1 MGADRQGLR
10 RQTRLT
16 MKKAYAS
23 LKSGQVHY
31 VEAGKGAPLLLLHSA
46 PRSARAYRFLL
57 PHLAPRFRCI
67 APDLPGFGQ
76 SDPLSGEVTMEALG
90 GAMVEF
96 LGALGIAR
104 AHVFG
109 YHTGNKVAAAMA
121 ADHPKNV
128 DRVILCGQIHSIIP
142 DKAARNDAIRHIVD
156 KYFTKYPAS
165 PNGEEHLRRWS
176 ADWNDITGFGMP
188 RSLFAKPVVT
198 AEDIADLKVRVL
210 DHVQALSAI
219 QATYGANFSFDFGAA
234 IQRVAAKTLLL
245 ELVMPDEEHYGRQLE
260 AVCKLIKNSRGAT
273 INNAGRVVLES
284 HTEELAR
291 HIIGFLKEAA

>member
-1 MGADRQGLR
+1 MGADREGLR
-10 RQTRLT
+10 RQALVT

-31 VEAGKGAPLLLLHSA
+31 IEVGQGAPLLLLHSA
-46 PRSARAYRFLL
+46 PRSSRAYRLLL
-57 PHLAPRFRCI
+57 PHLAPHFHCI

-76 SDPLSGEVTMEALG
+76 SDPLDGKVTMEALG
-90 GAMVEF
+90 DAMLEF
-96 LGALGIAR
+96 LGALGIAK

-121 ADHPKNV
+121 SDYPQCI
-128 DRVILCGQIHSIIP
+128 DRLILCGQIHSILP
-142 DKAARNDAIRHIVD
+142 DMTRRNDAIRHIVA
-156 KYFTKYPAS
+156 KYFTEFATS
-165 PNGEEHLRRWS
+165 PNGEERLRRWS
-176 ADWNDITGFGMP
+176 ADWNDIIGFGMP
-188 RSLFAKPVVT
+188 RSLFAKAVVT
-198 AEDIADLKVRVL
+198 DEDIADLKVRVL

-234 IQRVAAKTLLL
+234 IQRIAAKTLLL

-260 AVCKLIKNSRGAT
+260 ALCKLIKNARGAT
-273 INNAGRVVLES
+273 IDNAGRVALES

-291 HIIGFLKEAA
+291 HIIGFLAESP

>member
-1 MGADRQGLR
+1 
-10 RQTRLT
+10 

-23 LKSGQVHY
+23 LKAGQVHY
-31 VEAGKGAPLLLLHSA
+31 VEAGEGAPLLLLHSA
-46 PRSARAYRFLL
+46 PRSSRAYRFLL
-57 PHLAPRFRCI
+57 PLLAPHFRCI

-76 SDPLSGEVTMEALG
+76 SDPLAGKVTMEALG
-90 GAMVEF
+90 DAMVGF
-96 LGALGIAR
+96 LDALGVGK

-128 DRVILCGQIHSIIP
+128 DRAILCGQIHSIIP
-142 DKAARNDAIRHIVD
+142 DKEARNAAIRHIVD
-156 KYFTKYPAS
+156 KYFTKVPAS

-176 ADWNDITGFGMP
+176 ADWSDIIGFGMP

-210 DHVQALSAI
+210 DHVQGLSAI
-219 QATYGANFSFDFGAA
+219 EATYGANFEFDFGGA
-234 IQRVAAKTLLL
+234 IQRIASKTLLL
-245 ELVMPDEEHYGRQLE
+245 ELVMPDEEHYGRQLD
-260 AVCKLIKNSRGAT
+260 ALCKLMKNARGAT
-273 INNAGRVVLES
+273 VHNAGRVVLES

-291 HIIGFLKEAA
+291 HVTGFLKEAA